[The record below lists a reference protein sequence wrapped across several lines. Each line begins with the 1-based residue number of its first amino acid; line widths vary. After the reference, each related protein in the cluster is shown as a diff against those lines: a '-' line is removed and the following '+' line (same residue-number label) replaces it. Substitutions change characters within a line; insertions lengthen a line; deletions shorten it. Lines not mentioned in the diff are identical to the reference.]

1 MGQKLF
7 QTARAL
13 AQQLGVD
20 PRTMRKRLSNRHPAA
35 YLLMARRIVPLYT
48 VSNSNRKKNGR

>member
-1 MGQKLF
+1 MKKLF
-7 QTARAL
+7 RTAADL
-13 AQQLGVD
+13 AREANVD